1 MVFCQ
6 SLDMLFLVLMS
17 DYILRRAEKGQE
29 GLCWRILEE
38 GRAFQRAQGFV
49 QWDDRYPLRKDVEAD
64 IDSGTGWLLFI
75 DSEAAAY
82 VCIDP
87 GPEPAYDHLAGS
99 WHTGEP
105 YVVIRRI
112 SFSSSF
118 AGKGLARILFS
129 LIDGTCAENGWRNI
143 RLNTAKENRR
153 MQNAVLAAGYS
164 CCGTVLMRGIERIA
178 YDRKLS
184 F

>member
-75 DSEAAAY
+75 
-82 VCIDP
+82 P
-87 GPEPAYDHLAGS
+87 
-99 WHTGEP
+99 
-105 YVVIRRI
+105 
-112 SFSSSF
+112 
-118 AGKGLARILFS
+118 KLARRLHSLQGGDELLSVHDVLLIL
-129 LIDGTCAENGWRNI
+129 T
-143 RLNTAKENRR
+143 
-153 MQNAVLAAGYS
+153 
-164 CCGTVLMRGIERIA
+164 
-178 YDRKLS
+178 
-184 F
+184 